1 MSRLKIFASSLCT
14 SALLL
19 SASFNSSAQQLPN
32 NGFEESWVDCIPW
45 NSANTTDKQGTNP
58 ANWCISNVVTPG
70 MSLGNATVGEKKS
83 PGYNDSGT
91 AIRVFNKSTAGQV
104 VPGYFTLGTT
114 WATAKVKGTSPM
126 NGTADGGTWGGYE
139 FSFRPDAYS
148 FAYIREQ
155 GSGSNQPATAIVYF
169 WTGETRQADVPAA
182 NTYNFLST
190 PKDPAKVTMINR
202 ERNILDI
209 QTILGGTVTKS
220 DDFSLIAKAEYSITE
235 PNSNWLSKTIE
246 LEYFEQ
252 SKKPERINVI
262 FASGDYFADRS
273 NLKGDDALTIDDVKL
288 VYYSRLSGINYT
300 ADGKSVAVPEFDSQ
314 KYDYE
319 IAVNNLPTAISPKV
333 LSPSGSS
340 KATVTETS
348 RTAKEVTYSVTVT
361 NSNGSGEGFED
372 IDGQTSHTYTLKFKK
387 ALQLDLT
394 KIIIGDKEIEPETG
408 NAFAN
413 DAIISTEMPFT
424 TQISIE
430 TLGTDSPVFAPIVR
444 GGNNDNPTAQLTV
457 SHPDDPETQRNYT
470 LSFLPYRA
478 AIEEIV
484 LANGSHVHVSGDN
497 VTVGEQYSNK
507 TLPQSV
513 TKASGIS
520 GTVTLNSDFG
530 APEDINNPRIVITV
544 TNTEADPVLTK
555 NYTLVYD
562 SPISS
567 RISGVIINGKTYPVS
582 EDGKSIDLRAIGLMP
597 AVTDIKPD
605 YILPDGNQ
613 TAKVTVNTETGSGT
627 ITVTNSEGTD
637 YDGLSSHTY
646 DLIFDSVDLSRPKT
660 ITIMNAANNK
670 ALTLTPAFD
679 SKKFAYTVNGYRH
692 DDNIDERVRFE
703 WFEGKELTTEITTEG
718 DEYDSP
724 TPKLLVKVSNPNGG
738 TDYDGEK
745 SHTYTFTFNQRTH
758 DNRSVSLASLSV
770 GGVAVPGFDSDIF
783 EYYLDRPVIE
793 SDNEIGYSL
802 LEYDG
807 HTTDGTKVDVN
818 IDTNAATVTIL
829 VSNEISNS
837 EGEDERIYTLHFL
850 PYYSRLAAIKTAD
863 EKVDLLEETGETIR
877 VTVPGQMPK
886 SQDEI
891 EATFEFPDK
900 TAGAIQHEVSLNPE
914 TATATVKVSNSKPD
928 VDGISSR
935 TYTLKY
941 DAPFFSRLESL
952 VIGGAAVPGFNRN
965 VFTYTIDAQMPA
977 NPTITPTVI
986 KGSNAEGKAEIK
998 EKYANTEKALVTV
1011 VVTNTQPDID
1021 GESSHTYTVQYAL
1034 PYFSRLES
1042 LIIGGQE
1049 LTGLPQDGKTPIAFA
1064 GQLPTTDE
1072 EALALFS
1079 YKFKKSSGNPVATV
1093 VFDHINATARVTVSN
1108 SGQKD
1113 TDGKTSHLY
1122 IIQFNPPFLS
1132 FAASITVDG
1141 EEIPDFTPAQL
1152 DYTLTGQLPAADK
1165 IGVQVYNGNG
1175 TCDYKV
1181 ATDIES
1187 ATATVTVTNGGDADG
1202 NYSSSTIYTLHFD
1215 LPYFSRLASLKVRG
1229 EDVAEFDK
1237 DKFEYTLSGVLPAQN
1252 EIVGTPMKA
1261 SGRASVSVS
1270 RNVAEGT
1277 ATVTVTN
1284 SGGVDLDGQKTH
1296 TYTLRFDKPINSR
1309 LSAIHINGT
1318 PLADFDTDIFTYRLT
1333 SVEMPAEGAV
1343 TAESSNPD
1351 AKITIAYDSAKFA
1364 VTITVTADGADEDGK
1379 NVHTYT
1385 LNFKKGETPAPST
1398 GKTVEYTGTLN
1409 IFMMGD
1415 DITGGGQEAKIEIKE
1430 GNDGTCT
1437 FSLPNFSLDL
1447 GDGPAPLGD
1456 IVVENVTMTPDGN
1469 GGYTYSGEV
1478 SGLELAEGSIVA
1490 DVTLTGSTDA
1500 LGNAKMKILVLWE
1513 GIEINVEFNGVKTA
1527 ETGNNNPAPSEEWT
1541 DFDGTLSIEMA
1552 GSYIAEN
1559 QKATVYITDAVNGK
1573 CIFKLPDFSIDL
1585 DGTQLTL
1592 GDIIVNDVNVEN
1604 ENGITNYSGYVPDM
1618 EFIDG
1623 EIIADINLTGTV
1635 DASGNA
1641 KMTIQVL
1648 WKASDEESIPINV
1661 EFNGKRNEIQW
1672 MTIAGKL
1679 TVAIEGYD
1687 ITEGGEDAVIKIA
1700 QTGENGLYTFLL
1712 PDFSIALDA
1721 ASEPAKLGDIKV
1733 DDITLTPGEGFDR
1746 YTGKVDRM
1754 ILAGGEIVAGVKV
1767 DGTVT
1772 TANEVRI
1779 NVDVTWYMDDNRR
1792 VPILVKF
1799 SNAEETPVKAE
1810 KAIYSGTLTTE
1821 TENSVKDHNVRIYL
1835 TPSYD
1840 NRSDVV
1846 IEGIDLTGSRAAAIG
1861 NSVEVPSVSVTAMS
1875 NGFKAYDG
1883 AATEVK
1889 VQPGM
1894 TLDISLHGYADLSDK
1909 FNLLMDIEW
1918 IEEGLRISGTFNGN
1932 IEVTAISPVYSPE
1945 ENDGKAEYFN
1955 LSGVKVNGDN
1965 LTPGIYI
1972 RRTGEKSEKIII
1984 R

>member
-14 SALLL
+14 AALLL

-32 NGFEESWVDCIPW
+32 SDFSKWKSSCGSTDAMGDMRQRPGVEPEDWYGSSVNQKVSGVEKSEILVFNDNGLKLQNKYV
-45 NSANTTDKQGTNP
+45 G
-58 ANWCISNVVTPG
+58 V
-70 MSLGNATVGEKKS
+70 SLGFIKIGSVAPGYISLGTPWVYATATVSKC
-83 PGYNDSGT
+83 
-91 AIRVFNKSTAGQV
+91 
-104 VPGYFTLGTT
+104 
-114 WATAKVKGTSPM
+114 
-126 NGTADGGTWGGYE
+126 DGGTYGGME
-139 FSFRPDAYS
+139 FAYRPDVIQTKIKRDDSTGENSHIIVYCWSGTFKSKIGEKGNPSSERDDVDRAIMGTIENIESGTLIASADYS
-148 FAYIREQ
+148 F
-155 GSGSNQPATAIVYF
+155 T
-169 WTGETRQADVPAA
+169 ET
-182 NTYNFLST
+182 N
-190 PKDPAKVTMINR
+190 
-202 ERNILDI
+202 DI
-209 QTILGGTVTKS
+209 QILN
-220 DDFSLIAKAEYSITE
+220 I
-235 PNSNWLSKTIE
+235 P
-246 LEYFEQ
+246 LEYHSSE
-252 SKKPERINVI
+252 KPEKINVI
-262 FASGDYFADRS
+262 ISAGDYWTRDNMKENTTLYAY
-273 NLKGDDALTIDDVKL
+273 DVKL
-288 VYYSRLSGINYT
+288 IYYSRLSGINYT

-319 IAVNNLPTAISPKV
+319 IAVNNLPTAVSPKV

-340 KATVTETS
+340 KATLTETS

-387 ALQLDLT
+387 VLQLDLT

-484 LANGSHVHVSGDN
+484 LANGSHVHVSGDY
-497 VTVGEQYSNK
+497 VTIGEQYSTN
-507 TLPQSV
+507 LPQSV

-555 NYTLVYD
+555 SYTLVYD

-567 RISGVIINGKTYPVS
+567 RISGVIFNGKTYPVS

-597 AVTDIKPD
+597 AVADIKPI

-613 TAKVTVNTETGSGT
+613 TAKVTVNTENGTGE
-627 ITVTNSEGTD
+627 ITVTNSEGKD
-637 YDGLSSHTY
+637 HDGLSSHTY
-646 DLIFDSVDLSRPKT
+646 NLIFDSVDLSRPKT

-703 WFEGKELTTEITTEG
+703 WFEGKELTTEITKEG

-770 GGVAVPGFDSDIF
+770 GGVAVPGFDSDVF

-807 HTTDGTKVDVN
+807 HTTDGTKVAVN
-818 IDTNAATVTIL
+818 IDTNAATVTIF

-837 EGEDERIYTLHFL
+837 EGEDEREYILHFL

-863 EKVDLLEETGETIR
+863 EKVDLLDETGETIR

-886 SQDEI
+886 SQADI

-900 TAGAIQHEVSLNPE
+900 TAGAIQHEVSLDPE

-928 VDGISSR
+928 VDGITSR

-998 EKYANTEKALVTV
+998 DKSADAEKALVTV

-1042 LIIGGQE
+1042 LTIGGQE

-1064 GQLPTTDE
+1064 GQLPATDE
-1072 EALALFS
+1072 EAQALFS

-1152 DYTLTGQLPAADK
+1152 DYTLAGQLPAADK

-1202 NYSSSTIYTLHFD
+1202 NYSSSTVYTLHFD

-1270 RNVAEGT
+1270 RNVAEGI

-1309 LSAIHINGT
+1309 LSAISINGT
-1318 PLADFDTDIFTYRLT
+1318 PLADFDKDIFTYRLT

-1604 ENGITNYSGYVPDM
+1604 ENGTTNYSGYVPDM

-1810 KAIYSGTLTTE
+1810 RAIYSGTLTTE

-1932 IEVTAISPVYSPE
+1932 IEVTAISPVYSHE